1 MRTLRALSLLL
12 VLSAASLRADLATA
26 TAHADLRAL
35 SLLLVLSASSLRA
48 ADLATATAHADRD
61 MLLTTDATLFT
72 VERVT
77 IPSSNGESLPAYHLR
92 LKMQQGAAVKSSIVP
107 TTDGGGV
114 PSAPSLTY
122 DPGSKTLFLFWQK
135 QPNQLGSELLLCSYR
150 NGEWGPVTS
159 IESSAFH
166 YRFNLRIGV
175 TRLVHVEEKD
185 KAPTRVSGL
194 SVHVIWWDTDAYGE
208 SARYAMISFDQGRV
222 LSIEIR
228 DLLDFV
234 PGQAT
239 AEPGAVI
246 PESDKNFLRYP
257 GIFEAP
263 TQDSVDI
270 VFSDWN
276 KNRIHRINV
285 RPTIQDKG
293 YIRLPVGRHERRFDV
308 PTKFDA
314 PARVTI
320 VPGSSPEKL
329 LFYSQ
334 TDQGLR
340 WVSHNEKG
348 WSEPKTFK
356 LDDLSA
362 DRGAELL
369 RKMISAE

>member
-1 MRTLRALSLLL
+1 MRTFRVLSLLL
-12 VLSAASLRADLATA
+12 L
-26 TAHADLRAL
+26 
-35 SLLLVLSASSLRA
+35 LSASSLRA
-48 ADLATATAHADRD
+48 AELATATADADRD
-61 MLLTTDATLFT
+61 MLLTADATLFT
-72 VERVT
+72 VERIT
-77 IPSSNGESLPAYHLR
+77 TPSPTGESLPAYHLR
-92 LKMQQGAAVKSSIVP
+92 LKVQQGETVKSSIVP

-135 QPNQLGSELLLCSYR
+135 QPNRMSSELLLCSFR
-150 NGEWGPVTS
+150 DGAWSRVTS
-159 IESSAFH
+159 IENAAFH
-166 YRFNLRIGV
+166 LRSNLRIGV
-175 TRLVHVEEKD
+175 TRLTHRESEAGSTLVPGLAVH
-185 KAPTRVSGL
+185 A
-194 SVHVIWWDTDAYGE
+194 IWWDIDAYGE
-208 SARYAMISFDQGRV
+208 SARYAMISFDQGTV

-228 DLLDFV
+228 NLVDFV

-239 AEPGAVI
+239 AEPAPVI
-246 PESDKNFLRYP
+246 PETDKTFLRYP
-257 GIFEAP
+257 AIFEAP

-285 RPTIQDKG
+285 RPTILDNG

-314 PARVTI
+314 AGRVTI

-348 WSEPKTFK
+348 WSESKTFK

-362 DRGAELL
+362 ERGAQLL

>member
-1 MRTLRALSLLL
+1 MRTFRALSLLL
-12 VLSAASLRADLATA
+12 L
-26 TAHADLRAL
+26 
-35 SLLLVLSASSLRA
+35 LSASSLRA
-48 ADLATATAHADRD
+48 DLASATAHADRD
-61 MLLTTDATLFT
+61 MLLTADATLFT
-72 VERVT
+72 VERIT
-77 IPSSNGESLPAYHLR
+77 TPSPTGESLPTYHLR
-92 LKMQQGAAVKSSIVP
+92 LKMQQGETVKFSVVP

-135 QPNQLGSELLLCSYR
+135 QPNHFGSELLLGSYR

-166 YRFNLRIGV
+166 YRSNLKIGV

-194 SVHVIWWDTDAYGE
+194 SVHAVWWDIDGYGE
-208 SARYAMISFDQGRV
+208 SARYAMISFDQGTV

-228 DLLDFV
+228 NLIDFV

-239 AEPGAVI
+239 DEPGAVI
-246 PESDKNFLRYP
+246 PDTDKKFLRYP
-257 GIFEAP
+257 AIFEAS

-270 VFSDWN
+270 IFSDWT

-285 RPTIQDKG
+285 RPTILDNG

-308 PTKFDA
+308 PTKFNA
-314 PARVTI
+314 AGRVTI

-329 LFYSQ
+329 LFYGQ

-348 WSEPKTFK
+348 WSEPMTFK

-362 DRGAELL
+362 ERGADLL